1 MLEVIFEYVPFVVTY
16 FVLTFCKWILSL
28 VLRRRKKKNPQD
40 KSIPK
45 LEKKLKKISEKLES
59 KIKGGD

>member
-1 MLEVIFEYVPFVVTY
+1 MFEIIVEYLPFVMSYV
-16 FVLTFCKWILSL
+16 VLSFCKWLLTL

-45 LEKKLKKISEKLES
+45 LEKKLKKITAKLEK
-59 KIKGGD
+59 KIEKE